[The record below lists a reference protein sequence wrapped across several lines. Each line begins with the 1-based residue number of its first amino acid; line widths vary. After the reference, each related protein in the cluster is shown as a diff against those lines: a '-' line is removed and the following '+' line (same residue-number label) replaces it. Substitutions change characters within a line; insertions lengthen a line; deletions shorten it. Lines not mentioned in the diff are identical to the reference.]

1 MACRPGRSC
10 GGGGGRRAAAASTGT
25 FCGESHVAAPAP
37 QGLALI
43 ESPHYRAG
51 GTCVEPRSGS
61 QAGSRAGG
69 RAGSQLLARK
79 LNLSGLTDGHTP
91 PLMQFRRGGGWE
103 PPAACTPAPGPDSA
117 PSELRVP
124 VRPCSSAWGQQ
135 AEAAHTPRRPS
146 PSGGQGWGSDPHAFP
161 PTLTSS
167 DSSQRWT
174 ECPWPL
180 AWAPGIL
187 VPNWAPL
194 DRGHGHPILRS
205 RLSSR
210 AAARGPVRIFQAAWS
225 LSTVLLLMAFLL

>member
-1 MACRPGRSC
+1 M
-10 GGGGGRRAAAASTGT
+10 
-25 FCGESHVAAPAP
+25 AAPAP

-61 QAGSRAGG
+61 QAGSRADG

-124 VRPCSSAWGQQ
+124 VRPCSSAWGSRRRLLTLPVGQVHQVGRAGARTLTRFLPPSQ
-135 AEAAHTPRRPS
+135 ALIRPR
-146 PSGGQGWGSDPHAFP
+146 GGQSARGLWSH
-161 PTLTSS
+161 S
-167 DSSQRWT
+167 
-174 ECPWPL
+174 WPGPQGFWRL
-180 AWAPGIL
+180 
-187 VPNWAPL
+187 NWAPL
-194 DRGHGHPILRS
+194 DRGHAHPILRS

-210 AAARGPVRIFQAAWS
+210 AAARGTVRIFQAARS